1 MTALDP
7 RPIKTANLIVENVS
21 CADCIGKIERTV
33 NAMDGVTDARLN
45 MSTRRLKV
53 DWLTGTTD
61 ADAIA
66 DRVTALGYPA
76 ILFDTE
82 KLQSS
87 ATREERRLLL
97 AMAVAGFAA
106 GNVMLLS
113 VAVWAGA
120 FSEMGPA
127 TRSLFHWIS
136 ALIALP
142 AIAFSC
148 RPFLTSAWRSLKGGA
163 VNMDVPISLAVLLSA
178 GLSLQQTW
186 AGGAHAYFDASVTLL
201 FFLLVGRYL
210 DHRMRAKARSAAEQ
224 LIALSST
231 HATRRTPNGE
241 MSRVALETVMPGDVL
256 VVAAGERIPA
266 DGTVRHGES
275 DIDRSL
281 VTGES
286 VPEPAIPGI
295 GVFAGTLNLTGALEI
310 DVTAVGPDTF
320 LAEVAGLMEAAEQG
334 RAGYIR
340 LADRAARIYA
350 PVVHLTAAATFLL
363 WWGLLGADWPVAL
376 ITAISVL
383 IITCPCALAL
393 AVPVVHIVASSL
405 LFQRGILVKSGD
417 ALEKLA
423 QADTVVF
430 DKTGTLTLGKP
441 IPTNLGDIAPDL
453 VTLAAS
459 LAAYSRHPL
468 SLALSNVHPGA
479 CLPVTDVQEF
489 PGSGLE
495 GTVDGRRVR
504 LGRRSWCGVEN
515 ENAPEASSLEL
526 WVSIAD
532 ERAFR
537 IEFEDQLRLDAAGT
551 IYTLK
556 AMGLEIEMLSGD
568 RPVVAGRIAA
578 ELGISAWH
586 ADMRPDEKLRHIQS
600 LGQAGRKLLMVGDG
614 LNDAP
619 ALAAAWVSMA
629 PAQAADVSRTA
640 ADLVFQGETLFPV
653 AYAVKTARTANRAV
667 NQNFG
672 FSLLYNLIAVP
683 IAVAGFATPLVA
695 AVAMST
701 SSLAV
706 TLNALRLRMGKAPK

>member
-7 RPIKTANLIVENVS
+7 RPIETANLIVENVS
-21 CADCIGKIERTV
+21 CAGCIGKIERTV
-33 NAMDGVTDARLN
+33 NAMDGVTGARLN

-76 ILFDTE
+76 VLFDTD
-82 KLQSS
+82 KLHTS
-87 ATREERRLLL
+87 ASREERRLLL

-127 TRSLFHWIS
+127 TRGLFHWIS

-142 AIAFSC
+142 AIAYSC
-148 RPFLTSAWRSLKGGA
+148 RPFLTSAWRSLKGGS
-163 VNMDVPISLAVLLSA
+163 VTMDVPISLAVLLSA

-186 AGGAHAYFDASVTLL
+186 AGGDHAYFDASVTLI

-231 HATRRTPNGE
+231 HATRRTPDGE
-241 MSRVALETVMPGDVL
+241 ISRVALETIIPGDVL

-266 DGTVRHGES
+266 DGTVRLGES

-286 VPEPAIPGI
+286 VPEPASPGTGI
-295 GVFAGTLNLTGALEI
+295 FAGTLNLTGALEMT
-310 DVTAVGPDTF
+310 VTAVGPDTF

-334 RAGYIR
+334 RSGYIR
-340 LADRAARIYA
+340 LADRAARLYA
-350 PVVHLTAAATFLL
+350 PAVHLTAAATFLL
-363 WWGLLGADWPVAL
+363 WWGFLGAEWPAAL

-393 AVPVVHIVASSL
+393 AVPVVHIVASGL

-423 QADTVVF
+423 QADLVVF
-430 DKTGTLTLGKP
+430 DKTGTLTLGKAL
-441 IPTNLGDIAPDL
+441 PTNLGEILPDL

-468 SLALSNVHPGA
+468 SLALSEADQGTR
-479 CLPVTDVQEF
+479 LRVTDVQEF

-495 GTVDGRRVR
+495 GTIDGRRIR
-504 LGRRSWCGVEN
+504 LGRRSWCGVP
-515 ENAPEASSLEL
+515 APEAQDGRHQEL
-526 WVSIAD
+526 WVSI
-532 ERAFR
+532 EHEEPFR
-537 IEFEDQLRLDAAGT
+537 IEFEDQLRPDAAGT

-568 RPVVAGRIAA
+568 RPVVAERVAA
-578 ELGISAWH
+578 ELGISEWQ
-586 ADMRPDEKLRHIQS
+586 ADMRPDEKLHHIQS
-600 LGQAGRKLLMVGDG
+600 LGRAGRKVLMIGDG

-629 PAQAADVSRTA
+629 PARAADVSRTA
-640 ADLVFQGETLFPV
+640 ADLVFQGEKLFPV

-695 AVAMST
+695 AVAMSS

-706 TLNALRLRMGKAPK
+706 TLNALRLRMGKAPR